1 MFLWSNYLSFLG
13 VNKRNIEKRGSKSHW
28 IIYYFDKEILKTIID
43 RSDKIKNMSKALIC
57 ILVLIAGASC
67 WWDGGHMM
75 TAEIA
80 KQEIMDRNATL
91 FA

>member
-1 MFLWSNYLSFLG
+1 
-13 VNKRNIEKRGSKSHW
+13 
-28 IIYYFDKEILKTIID
+28 
-43 RSDKIKNMSKALIC
+43 MSKALIC

>member
-1 MFLWSNYLSFLG
+1 MTKL
-13 VNKRNIEKRGSKSHW
+13 V
-28 IIYYFDKEILKTIID
+28 
-43 RSDKIKNMSKALIC
+43 IC
-57 ILVLIAGASC
+57 ILILIVGASC

-80 KQEIMDRNATL
+80 KQEIMARNATL